1 MTGAFFLAGR
11 DGRPYSVCMK
21 NPQPSSISPSPQDAL
36 IYLMVVVS
44 AADRLMTDRELAR
57 MGTVVRSLPVFE
69 DFDPERLVEVA
80 RRCQEIVQAENGLD
94 RIMQVVRDAI
104 PESLYDTAYAI
115 AVEVAAADLHVEPE
129 VLRILQ
135 ILRNRLRLDPLIVA
149 AIERASRARHRKLD

>member
-1 MTGAFFLAGR
+1 MA
-11 DGRPYSVCMK
+11 
-21 NPQPSSISPSPQDAL
+21 SSKPPPTSPTPQDAL

-44 AADRLMTDRELAR
+44 AADRLMTDREMAR

-69 DFDPERLVEVA
+69 GFDTERFVEVA
-80 RRCQEIVQAENGLD
+80 RQCREIVQAESGLD
-94 RIMQVVRDAI
+94 AIMQIVREAI
-104 PESLYDTAYAI
+104 PEPLYDTAYAI

-149 AIERASRARHRKLD
+149 AIERASRARHRRLD

>member
-1 MTGAFFLAGR
+1 MA
-11 DGRPYSVCMK
+11 
-21 NPQPSSISPSPQDAL
+21 SSKPPPTTYPTPQDAL

-44 AADRLMTDRELAR
+44 AADRLMTDREMAR

-69 DFDPERLVEVA
+69 GFDPERFVEVA
-80 RRCQEIVQAENGLD
+80 RQCREIVQAENGLD
-94 RIMQVVRDAI
+94 AVMQIVREAV
-104 PESLYDTAYAI
+104 PEPLYDTAYAI

-149 AIERASRARHRKLD
+149 AIERASRARHRRLD

>member
-1 MTGAFFLAGR
+1 MA
-11 DGRPYSVCMK
+11 
-21 NPQPSSISPSPQDAL
+21 SSKRYPVASPSPQDAL

-57 MGTVVRSLPVFE
+57 MGAVVGSLPVFE
-69 DFDPERLVEVA
+69 GFDLDRLVDAA
-80 RRCQEIVQAENGLD
+80 RQCREIVQAENGLD
-94 RIMQVVRDAI
+94 RIMEIVRDEI

-149 AIERASRARHRKLD
+149 AIERAARARHRRLD

>member
-1 MTGAFFLAGR
+1 
-11 DGRPYSVCMK
+11 MK
-21 NPQPSSISPSPQDAL
+21 QPHTPSPPSPSPQDAL

-69 DFDPERLVEVA
+69 GFDPERLVEVA
-80 RRCQEIVQAENGLD
+80 RHCQELVQVEDGLD
-94 RIMQVVRDAI
+94 RIMQIVRDAI
-104 PESLYDTAYAI
+104 PEALYDTAYAI